1 MPVNARFYTGL
12 RMRLHYEL
20 QGEGRPLLVLHGFL
34 GSSDN
39 WRAMRKRFAS
49 TYKVFCLDQRNHGN
63 SPHSDIMDYTVMAED
78 LREFLAE
85 QSLSNVCLLGHS
97 MGGKVAMQFAS
108 ESPEMVAKLVIVDI
122 SPKAYPP
129 SHQPI
134 LQAMQDLQLHALKTY
149 GEAEAA
155 LSTNISDASLRKFVL
170 KNLMRDTNGEF
181 RWRIGLDS
189 LAANYDQ
196 LIKPPAISNRFDKRT
211 SFIRGALSNFIAD
224 QDLAFIREY
233 FPRAE
238 FHTIPNAGHWVH
250 IDAPEE
256 FYRVV
261 DEYLSRS

>member
-1 MPVNARFYTGL
+1 MVVFYTGL
-12 RMRLHYEL
+12 QMRLHYEL
-20 QGEGRPLLVLHGFL
+20 QGEGRPLLILHGFL

-108 ESPEMVAKLVIVDI
+108 ESPEIVAKLVIVDI

-134 LQAMQDLQLHALKTY
+134 LQAMQNLELGGLKTY
-149 GEAEAA
+149 GQAEAA
-155 LSTNISDASLRKFVL
+155 LRAMIADSALSKFVV
-170 KNLMRDTNGEF
+170 KNLTRDPTGAF
-181 RWRIGLDS
+181 QWRIGLDE
-189 LAANYDQ
+189 LGANYDE
-196 LIKPPAISNRFDKRT
+196 LIKAPAILNRFAKPT
-211 SFIRGALSNFIAD
+211 CFIRGALSRSIED
-224 QDLAFIREY
+224 QDFAAIREY
-233 FPRAE
+233 FPLAE
-238 FHTIPNAGHWVH
+238 FHTVPNAGHWVH

-256 FYRVV
+256 FHRIV
-261 DEYLSRS
+261 DEYLRRP